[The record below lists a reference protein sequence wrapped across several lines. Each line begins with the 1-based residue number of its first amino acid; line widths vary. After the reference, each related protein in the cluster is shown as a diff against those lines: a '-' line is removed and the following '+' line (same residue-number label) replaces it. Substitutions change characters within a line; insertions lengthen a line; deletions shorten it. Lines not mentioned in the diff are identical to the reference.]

1 MGQKL
6 LGVTAGSHGLGVGIE
21 KHAVVTDGEDAGE
34 LVGHHHH
41 RRPQTVAQLE
51 NQIIEQPGA
60 DRIEAR
66 RRLVEKITPR
76 DPRPW
81 LAPEPALFCIPPLI
95 CDG

>member
-21 KHAVVTDGEDAGE
+21 KHAVVTDGKNTGQ
-34 LVGHHHH
+34 LVGHHDH
-41 RRPQTVAQLE
+41 RSPQTVAQLE

-66 RRLVEKITPR
+66 RGLVEKKHFGIQAMAR
-76 DPRPW
+76 
-81 LAPEPALFCIPPLI
+81 AKPALFCMPPLI